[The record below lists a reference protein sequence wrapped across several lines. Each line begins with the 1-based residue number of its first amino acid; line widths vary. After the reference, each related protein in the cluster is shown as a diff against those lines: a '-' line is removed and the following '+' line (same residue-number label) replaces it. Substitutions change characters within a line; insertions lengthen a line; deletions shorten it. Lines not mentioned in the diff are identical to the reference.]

1 MNPVTTA
8 LTLNLQLPNIATVS
22 WAVQGDQLSRYIA
35 ATLVDGSTD
44 WNPQAGY
51 YGVVR
56 CHKPDGTNC
65 VYDVDEN
72 GDPAVTL
79 SGNVATITIIHQAL
93 AVPGSCLM
101 QLEFYDANDARVS
114 AFGWVNNVQP
124 SAVTDNEFLSSDYY
138 NILTL
143 QIAAVIG
150 AETHP
155 PYIDSTTKDWM
166 IWDTDINDY
175 VDSGVY
181 SIGPPPTP
189 QSTAYEYANDASGTT
204 PPSSWS
210 STRPAPVQGQY
221 SWTKVTITWET
232 GTTVYYTVAYQG
244 IDGTSAADVKAM
256 IADEEA
262 TTTSAHAY
270 AIGDRFILNNVL
282 YIATAAIG
290 IGDTITPGTNCQVD
304 VLGDD
309 VTALKT
315 SLNSIDSYFTP
326 KKIMFIT
333 DSYGNQVTDNNKRI
347 DQLVGETLN
356 IPTSHISV
364 SGGSLHAGEIKTA
377 VDAYSGDSDY
387 DTIILV
393 MGANDQTES
402 DIAVQISSGM
412 QNLVTSIKTKFDAYQ
427 IICLCCGLTF
437 SSTYTTKS
445 RINLALN
452 YKKACENAKIRF
464 VDNAQ
469 YLLCSTGRLQNDL
482 CHPNTAGIS
491 AIADACVQAIYN
503 RTVDVLLNANISDTS
518 GRNYQFIRHN
528 GVVLVNIKEAG
539 AVMCS
544 KSSIT
549 KGDASATETFAELNN
564 SLVECSG
571 NSAGD
576 NNNLFGWCTVG
587 SAEQRLV
594 GSITI
599 TGKKI
604 VGYVKTASGTANATN
619 ARLIGNLMFMD

>member
-35 ATLVDGSTD
+35 ATLVDGSTA

-51 YGVVR
+51 HGVVR

-72 GDPAVTL
+72 GDPAVTW

-166 IWDTDINDY
+166 VWDTDINDY

-181 SIGPPPTP
+181 SIGPPPMP

-210 STRPAPVQGQY
+210 STRPAPAQGQY

-244 IDGTSAADVKAM
+244 IDGMNAADVKAM
-256 IADEEA
+256 IAGEEA
-262 TTTSAHAY
+262 SSTSAHAY
-270 AIGDRFILNNVL
+270 AIGDRFILNNIL

-309 VTALKT
+309 VSALKT
-315 SLNSIDSYFTP
+315 SLTNT
-326 KKIMFIT
+326 
-333 DSYGNQVTDNNKRI
+333 Q
-347 DQLVGETLN
+347 
-356 IPTSHISV
+356 
-364 SGGSLHAGEIKTA
+364 AGESIRIVGNTNNIGYTIKEGQFVYVVGHSSMPEAMYT
-377 VDAYSGDSDY
+377 
-387 DTIILV
+387 TR
-393 MGANDQTES
+393 E
-402 DIAVQISSGM
+402 DIQAGITLSNS
-412 QNLVTSIKTKFDAYQ
+412 NLVI
-427 IICLCCGLTF
+427 
-437 SSTYTTKS
+437 
-445 RINLALN
+445 
-452 YKKACENAKIRF
+452 
-464 VDNAQ
+464 AQ
-469 YLLCSTGRLQNDL
+469 
-482 CHPNTAGIS
+482 
-491 AIADACVQAIYN
+491 
-503 RTVDVLLNANISDTS
+503 
-518 GRNYQFIRHN
+518 
-528 GVVLVNIKEAG
+528 
-539 AVMCS
+539 
-544 KSSIT
+544 
-549 KGDASATETFAELNN
+549 
-564 SLVECSG
+564 
-571 NSAGD
+571 D
-576 NNNLFGWCTVG
+576 NNNHQIGGLNLLKGRIDLPIASTNVDAIIGSDNYGKIYLEKYANGLKHIYAALTVPYTLTDFTSIIPG
-587 SAEQRLV
+587 YYSPFQNTFIIGNDQGGNVRYANIIPETTTSRLYILASSASRTNFV
-594 GSITI
+594 F
-599 TGKKI
+599 
-604 VGYVKTASGTANATN
+604 NATY
-619 ARLIGNLMFMD
+619 F